1 MSRPDAELVIAGGGL
16 AAQRCCE
23 RLRREGFD
31 GRVIVACEEQ
41 GAPYDRPPLSKALLA
56 GGCPPESLGFRP
68 SRWYEENRIELL
80 LGTRARS
87 LDPRSREIVLEHAGD
102 RSRYRTP
109 AGRLHYGRLLVA
121 TGSRPRRLPGLE
133 PGGAVH
139 ELSTREDSLALRE
152 ALLAR
157 RGRLLVVGA
166 GLVGMEV
173 ASSARSLGLEV
184 TMLEAA
190 PTPLARALP
199 PMLGH
204 WLAARHRRHGV
215 DVRLGTSIERCARS
229 SEGVRVHLSDGSELR
244 AATALIAAG
253 SAPAT
258 SWLAG
263 LAEPGRPLA
272 TDALGRTTLPGV
284 YAAGDAACFPDPLL
298 GERVPTPHWEAAARQ
313 GAAVAHAITGTRPPA
328 DTPAMF
334 WSDQHGSRI
343 QLVGH
348 AAAGDEIEVDGEMGE
363 GPFAAWITCRGR
375 PAAALLVDRPELM
388 ARARRWITTAASPE
402 EANADRREEQAA

>member
-23 RLRREGFD
+23 RLRRDGFD
-31 GRVIVACEEQ
+31 GRVIVVCEERD
-41 GAPYDRPPLSKALLA
+41 APYDRPPLSKDVLA
-56 GGCPPESLGFRP
+56 GGATPGSLNFRP
-68 SRWYEENRIELL
+68 LHWYEQNQIELL
-80 LGTRARS
+80 LGTSARS
-87 LDPRSREIVLEHAGD
+87 LDPRAREIVLEQAGD

-109 AGRLHYGRLLVA
+109 AGRLRYGRLLVA

-152 ALLAR
+152 ALLAGG
-157 RGRLLVVGA
+157 GRLLVLGA

-173 ASSARSLGLEV
+173 ASSARRMGLAV

-204 WLAARHRRHGV
+204 WLADRHRRHGI
-215 DVRLGTSIERCARS
+215 DVRLGTSIERCTRVP
-229 SEGVRVHLSDGSELR
+229 EGVRAQLSDGSNIA
-244 AATALIAAG
+244 AATLLVAAG
-253 SAPAT
+253 SAPSI

-263 LAEPGRPLA
+263 LAAPGRPLA
-272 TDALGRTTLPGV
+272 TDALGRTALPDV

-298 GERVPTPHWEAAARQ
+298 GRRVPTPHWEAAARQ
-313 GAAVAHAITGTRPPA
+313 GVAVAHAITGTCPPA
-328 DTPAMF
+328 DMPAMF

-348 AAAGDEIEVDGEMGE
+348 AADADEIEIDGEMDD

-388 ARARRWITTAASPE
+388 ARARRWVASAASPE
-402 EANADRREEQAA
+402 ETTAHQRGEQAA

>member
-23 RLRREGFD
+23 RLRRDGFD
-31 GRVIVACEEQ
+31 GRVIVACEER
-41 GAPYDRPPLSKALLA
+41 GAPYDRPPLSKGVLT
-56 GGCPPESLGFRP
+56 GGCPPESLDFRP
-68 SRWYEENRIELL
+68 SRWYEENDILLL
-80 LGTRARS
+80 LGTSARS
-87 LDPRSREIVLEHAGD
+87 IDPRAKEIVLEHAGH

-109 AGRLHYGRLLVA
+109 AGRLRYGRLLVA

-152 ALLAR
+152 ALLVR
-157 RGRLLVVGA
+157 GGRLLVVGA

-173 ASSARSLGLEV
+173 ASSARRLGLEV

-199 PMLGH
+199 PMLGR
-204 WLAARHRRHGV
+204 WLAGRHRRHGV
-215 DVRLGTSIERCARS
+215 DVRLGTSIERCTRLS
-229 SEGVRVHLSDGSELR
+229 GGVRAQLSDGSDLL
-244 AATALIAAG
+244 AATVLVATG

-272 TDALGRTTLPGV
+272 TDALGRTALPDV

-298 GERVPTPHWEAAARQ
+298 GRRVPTPHWEAAARQ
-313 GAAVAHAITGTRPPA
+313 GAAVAHAITGSCAPA

-348 AAAGDEIEVDGEMGE
+348 AAAADEIEIDGEMDD

-375 PAAALLVDRPELM
+375 PAAALLVDRPGLM
-388 ARARRWITTAASPE
+388 ARARRWVASDASPE
-402 EANADRREEQAA
+402 EANAHPREEQAA